1 VLWGYCTALTQ
12 DCPYTVG
19 YGILPMTMIKNVS
32 VLKTSFACLCCA
44 LVMPFAAADSGTV
57 REHASTHFDMQ
68 QWSTPREYQPA
79 IAMEGTTVPGG
90 NETFASLGADSES
103 GVPALYPTIPDLGPL
118 DYSEI
123 NQGLLDVLKKLSQG
137 FIDQK
142 IDAALCRPGR
152 DFLPVIA
159 AYQLEKLPMV
169 DQSFFS
175 RPIQSEAGN
184 YAVTY
189 RLRFSPDTERQGTS
203 NLLVRVTASQIKENW
218 YIDEIV
224 FDGKGYAESSRKD

>member
-1 VLWGYCTALTQ
+1 
-12 DCPYTVG
+12 
-19 YGILPMTMIKNVS
+19 MIKNVS
-32 VLKTSFACLCCA
+32 VLKIPSALICCA
-44 LVMPFAAADSGTV
+44 LVMPFANADSGTV
-57 REHASTHFDMQ
+57 REHASAHFDMQ

-90 NETFASLGADSES
+90 NETFASLGADSEA
-103 GVPALYPTIPDLGPL
+103 GVPALYPTIQDLGPL

-137 FIDQK
+137 FIEQK

-159 AYQLEKLPMV
+159 AYQLEKLPAV

-175 RPIQSEAGN
+175 RPARGDAGN
-184 YAVTY
+184 YSVIF
-189 RLRFSPDTERQGTS
+189 RLRFSPDAARQGPAT
-203 NLLVRVTASQIKENW
+203 LLVRVTASQIKDKW

-224 FDGKGYAESSRKD
+224 FDGKGYAELSRKD